1 MRGASSGT
9 GESGEG
15 EGAKDWGAW
24 HVNLVET
31 EPRKI
36 RPSNGPQC
44 VANFQAINGSGRG
57 KKRARMRLRRSV
69 FCKGRVYQG
78 EIGN

>member
-1 MRGASSGT
+1 MGPVYGASSGT

-31 EPRKI
+31 EPRK
-36 RPSNGPQC
+36 N
-44 VANFQAINGSGRG
+44 AAQAVDFRQSVDF
-57 KKRARMRLRRSV
+57 AR
-69 FCKGRVYQG
+69 
-78 EIGN
+78 

>member
-1 MRGASSGT
+1 MGPVYGASSGT

-36 RPSNGPQC
+36 RPKRPSMRRKL
-44 VANFQAINGSGRG
+44 SGH
-57 KKRARMRLRRSV
+57 KRVR
-69 FCKGRVYQG
+69 QG
-78 EIGN
+78 EETR

>member
-57 KKRARMRLRRSV
+57 KKRAKMRLRRSI
-69 FCKGRVYQG
+69 FGRVSILPG
-78 EIGN
+78 EVGY

>member
-1 MRGASSGT
+1 MGPVYGASSGT

-36 RPSNGPQC
+36 RPSNGPQT
-44 VANFQAINGSGRG
+44 ALKRPSMRRKLSGH
-57 KKRARMRLRRSV
+57 KRVR
-69 FCKGRVYQG
+69 QG
-78 EIGN
+78 EETR